1 MSIMKILNSIMRVYK
16 CCALLCSTIIIKEIK
31 INSALWL
38 FGECGRMYVCM
49 DEVYGKSLSILQ
61 IYVPISFHYISP
73 LRDRKRYK
81 SQNLYS
87 TRRMEGKAHIGA
99 LYIKYIFHPI
109 FRSNYL
115 IVSQFD
121 WQFLSLLPF
130 FLTFVSDAHTQSPPR
145 SSSTSESVILNYS
158 YINYSYIQFFV
169 CIFYHIH
176 INMIQVFPVKI
187 STATYT
193 FKFLLILTYICYKKN

>member
-1 MSIMKILNSIMRVYK
+1 MRVYK
-16 CCALLCSTIIIKEIK
+16 CCALLCNTIIIKEIK

-38 FGECGRMYVCM
+38 FGECGRLYVCM

-61 IYVPISFHYISP
+61 IYVPISFHYISS

-99 LYIKYIFHPI
+99 LYVKYIFHPI

-130 FLTFVSDAHTQSPPR
+130 FSTFASDAHIQSPPR
-145 SSSTSESVILNYS
+145 SSSTSESAILNY
-158 YINYSYIQFFV
+158 NYVTKFFV
-169 CIFYHIH
+169 YIFYHIH
-176 INMIQVFPVKI
+176 TNIIRVFSVNFCSRI
-187 STATYT
+187 
-193 FKFLLILTYICYKKN
+193 